1 MAYPFSDLE
10 LPLLKEP
17 LRSLKMHPFERVS
30 STNSTAA
37 GFAGILSQDVVFHS
51 PIFVHPVTGRRFVA
65 DLLETVHG
73 IFGRP
78 SYWLRLSEGG
88 ATVLLFDGDVEGQ
101 TLQVAVV
108 VQDDPE
114 GLIQD
119 LTVLMRPLPVVRRF
133 GGQVMARLGL
143 SEADD
148 TPSPNSSDL

>member
-1 MAYPFSDLE
+1 
-10 LPLLKEP
+10 
-17 LRSLKMHPFERVS
+17 MHPFEDVS
-30 STNSTAA
+30 STNPTAA
-37 GFAGILSQDVVFHS
+37 GFAGILNQDVVFHS

-114 GLIQD
+114 G
-119 LTVLMRPLPVVRRF
+119 
-133 GGQVMARLGL
+133 
-143 SEADD
+143 
-148 TPSPNSSDL
+148 